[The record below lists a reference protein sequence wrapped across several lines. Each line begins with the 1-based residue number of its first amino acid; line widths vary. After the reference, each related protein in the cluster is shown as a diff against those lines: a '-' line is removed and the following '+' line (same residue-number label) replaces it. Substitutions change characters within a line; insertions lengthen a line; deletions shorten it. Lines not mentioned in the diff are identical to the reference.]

1 MTITSS
7 KRRRALVN
15 YLGAVPFFLYTG
27 IFLLLPTVLVIL
39 GSVRSSRDGSFTLNG
54 LALLFSSRTLGIFW
68 NSFWISAV
76 TAIAGAIIGALLAW
90 AISNA
95 PAHSASRRVFV
106 AFNSVIAQFGGVML
120 AFAFIA
126 TLGING
132 ALTLLL
138 GAIGAPTPSPG
149 FLSSLWGIAAVYLYF
164 QVPLMVIV
172 FLPAIDG
179 LAPQWR
185 EANEN
190 LGGNS
195 KTYWLRIAAP
205 ILAPSFLGSLL
216 LLFANSF
223 SAFATAAALIS
234 QQTIIVPMEIQSAF
248 RNELDLTLDSYAQS
262 LALGMIVV
270 IAVVMTLYALIQRRA
285 GRWLASS

>member
-1 MTITSS
+1 MTLVTPR
-7 KRRRALVN
+7 RRRALADG
-15 YLGAVPFFLYTG
+15 LGAVPFFLYTG
-27 IFLLLPTVLVIL
+27 LFLLLPTVLVII
-39 GSVRSSRDGSFTLNG
+39 GSVRSSRDGAFTLNG
-54 LALLFSSRTLGIFW
+54 FAVLFSERTLGIFW
-68 NSFWISAV
+68 NSIWISAD
-76 TAIAGAIIGALLAW
+76 TALIGAVIGAVLAL
-90 AISNA
+90 AISIA
-95 PAHSASRRVFV
+95 PADGLERRVFI

-132 ALTLLL
+132 AMTLLL
-138 GAIGAPTPSPG
+138 RTIGGPAPDPG
-149 FLSSLWGIAAVYLYF
+149 FLSTLTGIASVYLYF

-185 EANEN
+185 EATAN
-190 LGGNS
+190 LGGTGL
-195 KTYWLRIAAP
+195 TYWTRVAGPL
-205 ILAPSFLGSLL
+205 LAPSFIGSLL

-248 RNELDLTLDSYAQS
+248 RNEMDLSLDSYAQA
-262 LALGMIVV
+262 LALGMIIV
-270 IAVVMTLYALIQRRA
+270 IAVVMTLYALVQRRA
-285 GRWLASS
+285 GRWLNQ

>member
-1 MTITSS
+1 MTLVTP
-7 KRRRALVN
+7 KRRRALADG
-15 YLGAVPFFLYTG
+15 LGAVPFFLYTG
-27 IFLLLPTVLVIL
+27 IFLLLPTVLVVV
-39 GSVRSSRDGSFTLNG
+39 GSVRSSRDGAFTLNG
-54 LALLFSSRTLGIFW
+54 VELLFSERTVGIFW
-68 NSFWISAV
+68 NSIWISAL
-76 TAIAGAIIGALLAW
+76 TALVGAVIGAVLAW
-90 AISNA
+90 AISVA
-95 PAHSASRRVFV
+95 PPDSAGRRVFV

-138 GAIGAPTPSPG
+138 SAIGGPVPDPG
-149 FLSSLWGIAAVYLYF
+149 FLSTLPGIAAVYLYF

-172 FLPAIDG
+172 FLPALDG

-185 EANEN
+185 EATAN
-190 LGGNS
+190 LGGTNRV
-195 KTYWLRIAAP
+195 YWLRVAGP
-205 ILAPSFLGSLL
+205 ILAPSFLGALL

-248 RNELDLTLDSYAQS
+248 RNEMDLTLDSYAQA
-262 LALGMIVV
+262 LALGMILV
-270 IAVVMTLYALIQRRA
+270 IAVVMMLYALVQRRA
-285 GRWLASS
+285 GRWSLR

>member
-1 MTITSS
+1 MTLVTAR
-7 KRRRALVN
+7 RRRALVDG
-15 YLGAVPFFLYTG
+15 LGAVPFFLYTG
-27 IFLLLPTVLVIL
+27 VFLLLPTVLVAV
-39 GSVRSSRDGSFTLNG
+39 GSVRSARDGSFTLNG
-54 LALLFSSRTLGIFW
+54 FRVLFSERTLGIFW
-68 NSFWISAV
+68 NSIWISAL
-76 TAIAGAIIGALLAW
+76 TAIVGAIVGAVLAY
-90 AISNA
+90 AISIA
-95 PAHSASRRVFV
+95 PRDSLARRAFV

-132 ALTLLL
+132 AVTLLL
-138 GAIGAPTPSPG
+138 KAAGGPAPDPG
-149 FLSSLWGIAAVYLYF
+149 FLSTLPGIAAVYLYF

-185 EANEN
+185 EATAN
-190 LGGNS
+190 LGGTGR
-195 KTYWLRIAAP
+195 TYWMRVAGPL
-205 ILAPSFLGSLL
+205 LAPSFVGSLL

-248 RNELDLTLDSYAQS
+248 RNEMDLSLDSYAQA

-270 IAVVMTLYALIQRRA
+270 IAVVMTLYALVQRRA
-285 GRWLASS
+285 GRWLAR